1 MSFRS
6 SRTAVRMRPRIAYAR
21 KAADACVRR
30 FCRPVTDIVAS
41 RCRVP
46 QRRRLLLAA
55 VALTCGARV
64 RGQAPGRPHRIGYL
78 GYTAV
83 NTPDDERML
92 AAFRQRLRELGLVEG
107 INLAIEWRY
116 AEGRLDRYDEFA
128 AEFVRLG
135 VELVIVCSG
144 AAARAVMKT
153 SRSLPVVA
161 VAVPDPVRSGL
172 VASLAH
178 PGGQVTGISNL
189 SDDLT
194 PKRLELLKA
203 AVPTAT
209 RVAVARCP
217 RCVLSSGQSPAELH
231 AMYDEQ
237 AAAARALGVTLIVL
251 DVDDKHGFD
260 AVEELLLRERPHAL
274 LVNPT
279 PVNVA
284 LRNEWVALAA
294 VQRLPMMAPYRGF
307 GAMLSYGPELA
318 AIFRSAADYVARI
331 LGGAKPAD
339 LAMEQPTRFEFV
351 VNQWIAHAFG
361 ITIPKSVLLRAE
373 EVIE

>member
-1 MSFRS
+1 M
-6 SRTAVRMRPRIAYAR
+6 
-21 KAADACVRR
+21 D
-30 FCRPVTDIVAS
+30 
-41 RCRVP
+41 
-46 QRRRLLLAA
+46 RRRVFLATVLA
-55 VALTCGARV
+55 GALPAAA
-64 RGQAPGRPHRIGYL
+64 QAPTRLRRIGYL

-83 NTPDDERML
+83 NTPDDERVL

-107 INLAIEWRY
+107 INLLIEWRY
-116 AEGRLDRYDEFA
+116 AEGRLERYEEFA

-135 VELVIVCSG
+135 VEVVIVGSG
-144 AAARAVMKT
+144 VAARAVMKT

-237 AAAARALGVTLIVL
+237 AAAARALGVTLIAL
-251 DVDDKHGFD
+251 DVDDKRGFD
-260 AVEELLLRERPHAL
+260 AVEERVLREQPQAL
-274 LVNPT
+274 LVNAT

-307 GAMLSYGPELA
+307 GAMLSYGPDLA
-318 AIFRSAADYVARI
+318 AIFRRAAEFVARI
-331 LGGAKPAD
+331 LGGAKPAE
-339 LAMEQPTRFEFV
+339 LPMEQPTRFEFV
-351 VNQWIAHAFG
+351 VDLWIARAFG
-361 ITIPKSVLLRAE
+361 ITIPQGVLLRAE